1 MPVIGLLSTKTPLG
15 EQDSGRRTPCSAVL
29 PFWLALVDKSLQ
41 PFFSVA
47 RHQVLDHDFRSIPVG
62 VGQIHPCL
70 PIETPFADFYDV
82 TGFFGDL
89 SREGERFLAFGSGI
103 NDAVD
108 QPDAIGIVG

>member
-1 MPVIGLLSTKTPLG
+1 MY
-15 EQDSGRRTPCSAVL
+15 SAVF
-29 PFWLALVDKSLQ
+29 PFCRALVDESLQ
-41 PFFSVA
+41 AFFSVA

-62 VGQIHPCL
+62 VGQIHLRL
-70 PIETPFADFYDV
+70 PIESLFANFYDV

-89 SREGERFLAFGSGI
+89 SREDERFLAFSSRI